1 MYRPAMRAS
10 RRAAGESGALLA
22 GSLANGL
29 AAYGFIALGTR
40 ALGAEGFAPVA
51 IVWVFWAFSAA
62 LLTFPVQHW
71 VIRQMALDGHSG
83 GVRAAAGRVALLAA
97 AVAVGEGLLALA
109 GGRRLFGDGSW
120 VWPVCVAGVAAGA
133 GFVGLLRGVL
143 AGSGRYRAAAVA
155 IGGENVVRLAAGAA
169 LLAVSRDPRLLAVAL
184 VTGPLITVLWPR
196 ALRLDRVAGP
206 RPSTG
211 LVGAAG
217 LSVLLAQVVLNGG
230 PPLVAALGG
239 QDAEVTA
246 LFSALALFRAPYL
259 VALGLTV
266 RATAPLTRRV
276 EEHGRGSLHR
286 PALVVAAATV
296 ALSAAAFGAAWPAG
310 PPLIRALF
318 GPGTAPS
325 GAVAGAAAAG
335 CTLALGSLALT
346 VMLIAAGARRAL
358 VLSWVAAAAA
368 GALVLALVA
377 GWGPS
382 ARVVAAFNVAEA
394 VAVGVAAA
402 SLVLAPPR

>member
-1 MYRPAMRAS
+1 MRAS

-40 ALGAEGFAPVA
+40 WLGAEGFAPVA

-62 LLTFPVQHW
+62 LLTFPIQHW
-71 VIRQMALDGHSG
+71 VIRQMALDGHFG
-83 GVRAAAGRVALLAA
+83 GVRAALGRVALLAG
-97 AVAVGEGLLALA
+97 AVAVAEGLAA
-109 GGRRLFGDGSW
+109 VVAGRRLFGEVSW
-120 VWPVCVAGVAAGA
+120 FWPVCVAAVAGGA
-133 GFVGLLRGVL
+133 GFMGVVRGVL

-169 LLAVSRDPRLLAVAL
+169 LLAADREPRLLAAAL
-184 VTGPLITVLWPR
+184 IAGPLIALLWPGV
-196 ALRLDRVAGP
+196 LRLGPAARP

-230 PPLVAALGG
+230 PPLVAVLGG
-239 QDAEVTA
+239 ADAEVTA

-276 EEHGRGSLHR
+276 EEGGRGSLR
-286 PALVVAAATV
+286 APALAAAGAAV
-296 ALSAAAFGAAWPAG
+296 ALSAAAFGLAWPLG

-325 GAVAGAAAAG
+325 GAIAGAAAAG
-335 CTLALGSLALT
+335 CILALGGLALT
-346 VMLIAAGARRAL
+346 VVLIAAGARRAL
-358 VLSWVAAAAA
+358 VLAWVAAAVA
-368 GALVLALVA
+368 GAVVLAATGSLDPV
-377 GWGPS
+377 
-382 ARVVAAFNVAEA
+382 ARVVAAFNAAEL
-394 VAVGVAAA
+394 VAVGAAA
-402 SLVLAPPR
+402 AAVASSSG

>member
-1 MYRPAMRAS
+1 MRAS
-10 RRAAGESGALLA
+10 HRAAGESGALLA

-40 ALGAEGFAPVA
+40 SLGAEGFAPVA

-62 LLTFPVQHW
+62 LLTFPIQHW

-83 GVRAAAGRVALLAA
+83 GVRAAVGRVALLAGV
-97 AVAVGEGLLALA
+97 VAVGEGLIALA

-120 VWPVCVAGVAAGA
+120 VWPACVAGVAAGA
-133 GFVGLLRGVL
+133 GFVGLVRGVL
-143 AGSGRYRAAAVA
+143 AGGGRYRAAAVV
-155 IGGENVVRLAAGAA
+155 IGGENAVRLAAGGV
-169 LLAVSRDPRLLAVAL
+169 LLVLSRDPRLLAVAL
-184 VTGPLITVLWPR
+184 VTGPLITLLRPR

-206 RPSTG
+206 RPPTG

-266 RATAPLTRRV
+266 QATGPLTRKV
-276 EEHGRGSLHR
+276 EEQGRGSLR
-286 PALVVAAATV
+286 SPALAVAGVTGALAAAS
-296 ALSAAAFGAAWPAG
+296 LGAAWAAG

-335 CTLALGSLALT
+335 CMLALGGLALT

-368 GALVLALVA
+368 GAVVLLLAA
-377 GWGPS
+377 GLSPS
-382 ARVVAAFNVAEA
+382 SRVVAAFNAAEA
-394 VAVGVAAA
+394 VAVVAAA
-402 SLVLAPPR
+402 VGLARRVAA